1 MALARRTL
9 LAQGLG
15 LVASP
20 ALSASTGT
28 GGMRSD
34 VETFVS
40 FGEHRTGTVVEA
52 RTADWFAGRL
62 RELGYA
68 AGLHRFPVGTVL
80 DPGGILTAPGFSAP
94 VFPQWIPPQNSLA
107 NAIEGP
113 LALSGKDLSGH
124 IAVRRE
130 RAAPGA
136 YWPSSLQTEAQVAAR
151 SGARA
156 LVLAFDEPT
165 DDVFACNQESQTD
178 LPLAVGIIRPSDLK
192 ALEGLA
198 ARRSQGRLVLKGR
211 TLQATGQAVLAR
223 KSGAGPA
230 IVISTPLTGWFR
242 CGAERGPGIALLLRL
257 AKVLAAAP
265 CPVVL
270 LGTGAHELGHLGMQ
284 HLVGRAPSPD
294 QTALWLH
301 LGASLAAVALDQ
313 RYDRPRLQYATV
325 SSNMAGRAGL
335 ALPADFW
342 TRLPAGPQAP
352 GETGDVIRAGHQTVI
367 GLAGSFPGF
376 HTPGDDG
383 RAIDYEALEVLALAL
398 EGLVSAVSGSS
409 A

>member
-1 MALARRTL
+1 MALHRRTL

-15 LVASP
+15 LIASP
-20 ALSASTGT
+20 ALSADKEARLL
-28 GGMRSD
+28 RSD
-34 VETFVS
+34 VEAFVN
-40 FGEHRTGTVVEA
+40 FGAHRTGTAVEA
-52 RTADWFAGRL
+52 KTADWFAARL
-62 RELGYA
+62 RRFGYA
-68 AGLHRFPVGTVL
+68 ATSHGFPVRSIL
-80 DPGGILTAPGFSAP
+80 DPGGVLTAPGFSAQ
-94 VFPQWIPPQNSLA
+94 VFPQWITPDRALA
-107 NAIEGP
+107 NPVEGP
-113 LALSGKDLSGH
+113 LAHTGENLSDC

-136 YWPSSLQTEAQVAAR
+136 YWPASLQTDAEAAAA

-165 DDVFACNQESQTD
+165 GDLFACNQESHRD
-178 LPLAVGIIRPSDLK
+178 LPLPVAIVRPSDLK
-192 ALEGLA
+192 ALDDLA
-198 ARRSQGRLVLKGR
+198 VRRLPARLELTGQKAPV
-211 TLQATGQAVLAR
+211 TGQAVLAQ
-223 KSGAGPA
+223 KPGAGPA

-242 CGAERGPGIALLLRL
+242 CGAERGPGIALLFRL
-257 AKVLAAAP
+257 AKVLATAP

-270 LGTGAHELGHLGMQ
+270 LGAGAHELGHLGMQ